1 MKLDR
6 ARVAGWALALAC
18 FAAGLV
24 RTGFAAPAGY
34 PPGSE
39 VIHVLNLEGVLL
51 LDARLAGARRDTTGL
66 LVLDTGAGYLAL
78 DSELAFRLGILDQP
92 PAESAEVGL
101 AVRPL
106 RRVEIGSRQVDLVS
120 PVLTVDAAIIRRV
133 TDLPVLGLVGHSLF
147 REHALRVDF
156 ADSTLAIIP
165 VADTA
170 PPGERHSFGAPE
182 GPRRS
187 DPAAVPPREWRGRTR
202 SSRRALGAALGA
214 SAMPVPFEL
223 EADGKIVVSARFAD
237 RDRPKW
243 SGRLELIVDTGATK
257 TVLFAPAL
265 ARAVRHAQRWPRLEG
280 LSAPTLF
287 GAEDAAMVRV
297 PQVALRL
304 PSGSV
309 RQDSVDAAM
318 LKGGLGALLTRATGR
333 TIHGLLGYSFLRHF
347 TVVID
352 YPHRVLWLE
361 RRPASGEARFEYSH
375 PGLQVERAAGEVRVV
390 AVARPS
396 PAAEAGIEAGDLLV
410 AVDGVPVASLG
421 LIELTRRLEGEPGSA
436 VELVLRRGEREQ
448 RYRIVRRQLL

>member
-1 MKLDR
+1 MRIKPRILRR
-6 ARVAGWALALAC
+6 AAALVIV
-18 FAAGLV
+18 AAGLA
-24 RTGFAAPAGY
+24 RPGSAAPSGY

-78 DSELAFRLGILDQP
+78 DSELAFRLAILDQP
-92 PAESAEVGL
+92 ASGPAEVGL

-106 RRVEIGSRQVDLVS
+106 RRVVIGSRQMDLVS
-120 PVLTVDAAIIRRV
+120 PVMTVDAAIIRRV

-147 REHALRVDF
+147 REHALRLDF
-156 ADSTLAIIP
+156 ADSTLAVIP
-165 VADTA
+165 VAATL
-170 PPGERHSFGAPE
+170 PPRERQGFGAAE

-187 DPAAVPPREWRGRTR
+187 DPAAVPAREWRDRTR
-202 SSRRALGAALGA
+202 SSRGALGAALGA
-214 SAMPVPFEL
+214 AAMPVPFEL
-223 EADGKIVVSARFAD
+223 EADGKIVVSARFGDPAGS
-237 RDRPKW
+237 RW
-243 SGRLELIVDTGATK
+243 SRRLELIVDTGATK

-265 ARAVRHAQRWPRLEG
+265 ARAVRNAARWPRLEG

-297 PQVALRL
+297 PRIALRL
-304 PSGSV
+304 PGGSV

-318 LKGGLGALLTRATGR
+318 LEGGLGALLTRATGR

-347 TVVID
+347 AVVID

-375 PGLQVERAAGEVRVV
+375 PGLQVERAAGQVRVV

-396 PAAEAGIEAGDLLV
+396 PAAEAGIESGDQLM